1 LRSRLRGWM
10 PLFVLA
16 HFSHHLV
23 TALPVPLLPYIRD
36 AFALDYTRT
45 GFIISAFGVVYGVCQ
60 LPAGW
65 LADRFGSRILLTIG
79 VVGVGAT
86 GLLVGMSPNY
96 IVLLAGLVLM
106 GILGGGYHPAA
117 TTMIS
122 AVIEPR
128 TRGRALGF
136 HLVGGSFSY
145 FLAPLIA
152 AGIAVVWGWRA
163 PFIAM
168 AIPSIG
174 IGIIL
179 HIALGKRMANQKTV
193 ARGTS
198 VLTEAPPAPGY
209 MRRLI
214 TVIVLSSLTMAVAMS
229 IVSFLPLF
237 LVDTFGTSRETA
249 AASMSLVF
257 AMAFWAGPLA
267 GYLSDRLGH
276 LAIIISTCAITS
288 IVIYLLSVVS
298 SGFGTVVVL
307 ALIGTVTAF
316 STIVAQA
323 YIVDQTPA
331 RNRST
336 ALGFYFFGSME
347 GTGILTPVLGYLIDH
362 FGFHTSFT
370 ISSAA
375 ILATLIVC
383 SSILWLSRR

>member
-1 LRSRLRGWM
+1 M

-16 HFSHHLV
+16 HFAHHLV

-36 AFALDYTRT
+36 AFALDYTRA

-106 GILGGGYHPAA
+106 GILGGGYHPAS

-152 AGIAVVWGWRA
+152 AGIAVVWGWRG

-179 HIALGKRMANQKTV
+179 HIVLGKRMTNQKTV
-193 ARGTS
+193 AWDTS

-214 TVIVLSSLTMAVAMS
+214 TVIVLSSLTMALAMS

-237 LVDTFGTSRETA
+237 LVDTFGTSKETA
-249 AASMSLVF
+249 TASMSLVF

-276 LAIIISTCAITS
+276 LAIIISTCVITS
-288 IVIYLLSVVS
+288 IVIYLLNVVS
-298 SGFGTVVVL
+298 YGFGTVVVL
-307 ALIGTVTAF
+307 VLIGTVTAF

>member
-1 LRSRLRGWM
+1 
-10 PLFVLA
+10 
-16 HFSHHLV
+16 
-23 TALPVPLLPYIRD
+23 
-36 AFALDYTRT
+36 
-45 GFIISAFGVVYGVCQ
+45 
-60 LPAGW
+60 
-65 LADRFGSRILLTIG
+65 
-79 VVGVGAT
+79 
-86 GLLVGMSPNY
+86 MSPNY

-106 GILGGGYHPAA
+106 GILGGGYHPAS

-152 AGIAVVWGWRA
+152 AGIAVAWGWRG
-163 PFIAM
+163 PFIVM

-179 HIALGKRMANQKTV
+179 HIVLGKRMTNQKTV
-193 ARGTS
+193 ARDTG

-229 IVSFLPLF
+229 VVSFLPLF
-237 LVDTFGTSRETA
+237 LVDTFGTSKETA
-249 AASMSLVF
+249 AASLSLVF

-276 LAIIISTCAITS
+276 LVIIISACVVTS
-288 IVIYLLSVVS
+288 IVIYLFNVVS
-298 SGFGTVVVL
+298 YGFGTVVVL

-323 YIVDQTPA
+323 YVIDQTPA

-362 FGFHTSFT
+362 LGFHTSFT

-383 SSILWLSRR
+383 SSTLWLSRR

>member
-1 LRSRLRGWM
+1 M
-10 PLFVLA
+10 
-16 HFSHHLV
+16 

-79 VVGVGAT
+79 VVGVGAA

-106 GILGGGYHPAA
+106 GILGGGYHPAS

-122 AVIEPR
+122 AVIEPK

-179 HIALGKRMANQKTV
+179 HIALGKRIKNQKTV
-193 ARGTS
+193 ARDTS
-198 VLTEAPPAPGY
+198 ALTEAPPAPGY

-276 LAIIISTCAITS
+276 LVIIISTCAITS

-307 ALIGTVTAF
+307 VLIGTVTAF

-362 FGFHTSFT
+362 LGFHMSFT

-383 SSILWLSRR
+383 SSMLWLSRR

>member
-1 LRSRLRGWM
+1 M

-79 VVGVGAT
+79 VVGVGAA

-106 GILGGGYHPAA
+106 GILGGGYHPAS

-152 AGIAVVWGWRA
+152 AGIAVAWGWRG

-168 AIPSIG
+168 AIPSIS

-179 HIALGKRMANQKTV
+179 HIALGKRMTNQKTV
-193 ARGTS
+193 ARDTS
-198 VLTEAPPAPGY
+198 ALTEAPPAPGY

-276 LAIIISTCAITS
+276 LVIIISTCAITS
-288 IVIYLLSVVS
+288 IVIYLLSMVS
-298 SGFGTVVVL
+298 YGFGIVAVL
-307 ALIGTVTAF
+307 VLIGTVTAF

-362 FGFHTSFT
+362 FGFHTSFA

>member
-1 LRSRLRGWM
+1 M

-16 HFSHHLV
+16 HFCHHLV

-36 AFALDYTRT
+36 AFVLDYTRA
-45 GFIISAFGVVYGVCQ
+45 GFIISAFGVIYGVCQ

-65 LADRFGSRILLTIG
+65 LADRFGSRILLTLG

-86 GLLVGMSPNY
+86 GLIVGMSPNY

-106 GILGGGYHPAA
+106 GMLGGGYHPAS

-122 AVIEPR
+122 AVIEPK

-152 AGIAVVWGWRA
+152 AGIAVVWGWRV

-179 HIALGKRMANQKTV
+179 HIVLVKRMTNQKTL
-193 ARGTS
+193 ARDANVSAG
-198 VLTEAPPAPGY
+198 APPAPGY

-214 TVIVLSSLTMAVAMS
+214 TVIVLSALTMAVATS
-229 IVSFLPLF
+229 VVSFLPLF
-237 LVDTFGTSRETA
+237 LVDTYGTSKETA
-249 AASMSLVF
+249 AASMSIVF

-276 LAIIISTCAITS
+276 LPMIIAICAVTS
-288 IVIYLLSVVS
+288 IVVYLLNVVS
-298 SGFGTVVVL
+298 YGFGTVVVL
-307 ALIGTVTAF
+307 VLFGTVTAF

-331 RNRST
+331 KNRST
-336 ALGFYFFGSME
+336 MLGFYFFGSME
-347 GTGILTPVLGYLIDH
+347 GTGVLIPLLGYSIDH
-362 FGFHTSFT
+362 LGFQTSFT
-370 ISSAA
+370 ISSMAIAA
-375 ILATLIVC
+375 IFIIC

>member
-1 LRSRLRGWM
+1 M

-16 HFSHHLV
+16 HLSHHLV

-36 AFALDYTRT
+36 EFALDYTRA

-65 LADRFGSRILLTIG
+65 LADRFGPRILLTIG
-79 VVGVGAT
+79 IVGVGAT

-96 IVLLAGLVLM
+96 LILLAGLVLM
-106 GILGGGYHPAA
+106 GILGGGYHPAS

-122 AVIEPR
+122 TVVEPGK
-128 TRGRALGF
+128 RGQALGF

-152 AGIAVVWGWRA
+152 AGIAVAWGWRG

-168 AIPSIG
+168 AILSIG

-179 HIALGKRMANQKTV
+179 HIILGKRMSTRKTV
-193 ARGTS
+193 TRDTS
-198 VLTEAPPAPGY
+198 VEPETPFSPGNK
-209 MRRLI
+209 RRLI
-214 TVIVLSSLTMAVAMS
+214 TVIVLSSFTMALVMS
-229 IVSFLPLF
+229 IVSFIPLF
-237 LVDTFGTSRETA
+237 LVDTFGTSKEAA

-267 GYLSDRLGH
+267 GYLSDRFGRV
-276 LAIIISTCAITS
+276 AIIITTCVMAGA
-288 IVIYLLSVVS
+288 VVYLLNIVPY
-298 SGFGTVVVL
+298 GFGIYVL
-307 ALIGTVTAF
+307 LAAIGTVTAF

-331 RNRST
+331 KHLST
-336 ALGFYFFGSME
+336 VLGFYFFGNME
-347 GTGILTPVLGYLIDH
+347 GNGVLTPVLGYLIDH
-362 FGFHTSFT
+362 LGFHTSFT
-370 ISSAA
+370 IGSVA
-375 ILATLIVC
+375 IIVTLVIC
-383 SSILWLSRR
+383 SSILWMNRR

>member
-36 AFALDYTRT
+36 AFALDYTHT

-122 AVIEPR
+122 AVIEPK

-152 AGIAVVWGWRA
+152 AGIAVAWGWRG

-179 HIALGKRMANQKTV
+179 HIALGKRIKNQKTV
-193 ARGTS
+193 ARDTS

-237 LVDTFGTSRETA
+237 LVDTFGTSKETA
-249 AASMSLVF
+249 AASLSLVF

-276 LAIIISTCAITS
+276 LVIIISTCVITG

-298 SGFGTVVVL
+298 YGFGTVVVL
-307 ALIGTVTAF
+307 VLIGTVTAF

-370 ISSAA
+370 IGSAA

>member
-1 LRSRLRGWM
+1 M

-36 AFALDYTRT
+36 AFALDYTRA

-106 GILGGGYHPAA
+106 GILGGGYHPAS

-122 AVIEPR
+122 TVIEPR
-128 TRGRALGF
+128 TRGRALGL

-152 AGIAVVWGWRA
+152 AGIAVAWGWRG
-163 PFIAM
+163 PFIVM

-179 HIALGKRMANQKTV
+179 HIVLGKRMTNQKTV
-193 ARGTS
+193 ARDAS
-198 VLTEAPPAPGY
+198 VSTEAPPAPGY

-214 TVIVLSSLTMAVAMS
+214 TVIVLSSLTMAVVMS

-237 LVDTFGTSRETA
+237 LVDTFGTSKETA
-249 AASMSLVF
+249 AASMSLMF

-276 LAIIISTCAITS
+276 LAMIISTCVVAG
-288 IVIYLLSVVS
+288 IVVYLLNVVS
-298 SGFGTVVVL
+298 YGFGTVAVL
-307 ALIGTVTAF
+307 VLIGTVTAF

-331 RNRST
+331 KKRST
-336 ALGFYFFGSME
+336 VLGFYFFGSME
-347 GTGILTPVLGYLIDH
+347 GTGVLTPLLGYSIDH
-362 FGFHTSFT
+362 FGFQTSFT
-370 ISSAA
+370 VGGAA

-383 SSILWLSRR
+383 SLILWLSRR

>member
-1 LRSRLRGWM
+1 M

-152 AGIAVVWGWRA
+152 AGIAVAWGWRG

-179 HIALGKRMANQKTV
+179 HIALGKRMTNQKTV

-237 LVDTFGTSRETA
+237 LVDTFGTSKETA